1 MKFNEKD
8 ELDDFALQ
16 CFAELYSSFV
26 KPSISKNCEYKNA
39 EQLRKRLT
47 KRVRMQGSGLY
58 QTARQIF
65 NALKIVGLDGIF
77 LFRKA
82 DGDMSRVP
90 NFFTQCLQIGFNN
103 LAKNKK
109 SESGYRYYAQILSES
124 SLNLAEIIYY
134 NSDFLANTL
143 FPARKV
149 LNYLIAKH
157 RPVEMLKKQEVIFD
171 VLINFS
177 AYRTSKDQIIDVFND
192 WIKTVKENIIV
203 EKDGTSTFDK
213 NRVHDLRQVRDAYD
227 EAVIN
232 DIDFYKDVRIFKN
245 LEIAKNFK
253 KIMNGDSFEQFI
265 ANDSPFVFKDSKYKD
280 YFVNSAE
287 KNGKFSKSV
296 HDTTITMN
304 DIKIFRKYQKKMG
317 DNFCVTV
324 ETIKLVPVILAYL
337 KLKGLELRL
346 SKSDYDSGAQI
357 WEYWTNRKAG
367 ERCACSAELGFIVDC
382 LEFALNPNIELKEKI
397 LYYHNSEIM
406 IDLVVD
412 AEHLEKM
419 IVNLFKKNASQNNPA
434 FKNIDIDK
442 TVTYTN
448 TSDIENLIN
457 MVA

>member
-1 MKFNEKD
+1 
-8 ELDDFALQ
+8 
-16 CFAELYSSFV
+16 
-26 KPSISKNCEYKNA
+26 
-39 EQLRKRLT
+39 
-47 KRVRMQGSGLY
+47 
-58 QTARQIF
+58 
-65 NALKIVGLDGIF
+65 
-77 LFRKA
+77 
-82 DGDMSRVP
+82 DMSRIP

-157 RPVEMLKKQEVIFD
+157 RPVEMSKKQEVIFD

-177 AYRTSKDQIIDVFND
+177 AYRTSKDQIIYVFKD
-192 WIKTVKENIIV
+192 WIKKVKEKIIV
-203 EKDGTSTFDK
+203 EKDSTSTFYK
-213 NRVHDLRQVRDAYD
+213 NRAHDLRQVRDAYD

-265 ANDSPFVFKDSKYKD
+265 TNDSPFVFKDSKYKD

-346 SKSDYDSGAQI
+346 
-357 WEYWTNRKAG
+357 
-367 ERCACSAELGFIVDC
+367 
-382 LEFALNPNIELKEKI
+382 
-397 LYYHNSEIM
+397 
-406 IDLVVD
+406 
-412 AEHLEKM
+412 
-419 IVNLFKKNASQNNPA
+419 
-434 FKNIDIDK
+434 
-442 TVTYTN
+442 
-448 TSDIENLIN
+448 
-457 MVA
+457 